1 MFGERVR
8 GRAFPSEHARGV
20 RHAFRGADA
29 ARAVE
34 PPVAAAGAEYRV
46 RGRAHFF
53 PPLFDASI
61 SAERSC
67 TFADSSP
74 FSRSRREASFF
85 AVNALQP
92 MISNSRCST
101 ALRSPRA
108 AAEFSAY
115 REIGRAS
122 CRARVCQYVLISV
135 VAESLKK

>member
-108 AAEFSAY
+108 ARSEEHTSELQSLM
-115 REIGRAS
+115 R
-122 CRARVCQYVLISV
+122 ISYAV
-135 VAESLKK
+135 FCLQKKTHHET

>member
-1 MFGERVR
+1 MDICCLLFFFFFSSSRRHTICALVT
-8 GRAFPSEHARGV
+8 GV
-20 RHAFRGADA
+20 QTCALPIFRHAFRGADA

-74 FSRSRREASFF
+74 FSRSK
-85 AVNALQP
+85 
-92 MISNSRCST
+92 
-101 ALRSPRA
+101 
-108 AAEFSAY
+108 
-115 REIGRAS
+115 IGRAH
-122 CRARVCQYVLISV
+122 V
-135 VAESLKK
+135 